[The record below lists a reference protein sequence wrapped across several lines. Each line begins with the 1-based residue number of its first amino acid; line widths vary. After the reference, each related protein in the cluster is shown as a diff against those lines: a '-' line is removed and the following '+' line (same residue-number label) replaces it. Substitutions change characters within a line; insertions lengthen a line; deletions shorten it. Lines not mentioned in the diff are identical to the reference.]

1 MLLRPLPDYAVNT
14 SVYKTFFVLVVQI
27 IADYRYVIFKSV
39 TYKVIGC
46 ETNFRMRNENALYVI
61 VFNKEFVEGTE
72 IVFSG
77 KVYKMNETLVEI
89 DPVFP

>member
-1 MLLRPLPDYAVNT
+1 VTPLGNY
-14 SVYKTFFVLVVQI
+14 
-27 IADYRYVIFKSV
+27 
-39 TYKVIGC
+39 
-46 ETNFRMRNENALYVI
+46 EE

>member
-1 MLLRPLPDYAVNT
+1 MFGGINGRWPNI
-14 SVYKTFFVLVVQI
+14 Q
-27 IADYRYVIFKSV
+27 
-39 TYKVIGC
+39 
-46 ETNFRMRNENALYVI
+46 RNGGNYEE

-77 KVYKMNETLVEI
+77 KVYKMDETLVEI

>member
-1 MLLRPLPDYAVNT
+1 MTPLGNY
-14 SVYKTFFVLVVQI
+14 
-27 IADYRYVIFKSV
+27 
-39 TYKVIGC
+39 
-46 ETNFRMRNENALYVI
+46 EE

-89 DPVFP
+89 DPVFSRLAQTIHLFVLSAPDFTIKSASE